1 MKRRL
6 PKPSFRTVFWTL
18 VGVGL
23 AALLALAFRPGA
35 TPWTSPKSAGGR

>member
-23 AALLALAFRPGA
+23 RSPFVPAPLR
-35 TPWTSPKSAGGR
+35 WTSPKSAGGR